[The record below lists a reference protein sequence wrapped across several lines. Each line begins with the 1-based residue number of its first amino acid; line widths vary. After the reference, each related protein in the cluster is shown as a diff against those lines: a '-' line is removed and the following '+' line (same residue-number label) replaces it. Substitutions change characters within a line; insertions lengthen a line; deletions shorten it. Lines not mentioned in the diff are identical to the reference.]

1 MTTNISRQLATGT
14 LAIAASVTA
23 LSFAGTAP
31 AQAMIMGTLSITG
44 DATIDPWGTTDPM
57 LTPLSVTTVNSATG
71 QFQGV
76 TAGNVSV
83 PKSFSLTGDPNMMPM
98 HMFDSPD
105 SIANFISIL
114 VNQDPPTG
122 PGAGTVIGSVTG
134 SLAMGSFAGVPGAS
148 TTSYAVTGT
157 MTFDEPNG
165 FPDLLGTFNISFT
178 RSENGGQVSQ
188 GYTLSL
194 EKSSAIAKTPEPA
207 AILGI
212 LAVAG
217 VGAFARRKS

>member
-23 LSFAGTAP
+23 LGFAGTAP
-31 AQAMIMGTLSITG
+31 AQAIMGTLSITG

-57 LTPLSVTTVNSATG
+57 LKPLSVTTVNSATG
-71 QFQGV
+71 QFAGV
-76 TAGNVSV
+76 TAGNISV
-83 PKSFSLTGDPNMMPM
+83 PKSFALTGNPGMMPM
-98 HMFDSPD
+98 HMFGSPA
-105 SIANFISIL
+105 SITDFISIL
-114 VNQDPPTG
+114 VNQGPPTG
-122 PGAGTVIGSVTG
+122 PGAGTVIGSITG
-134 SLAMGSFAGVPGAS
+134 SMAMGTFAGVPGSS
-148 TTSYAVTGT
+148 TTSYTVTGT
-157 MTFDEPNG
+157 MLFDEPNTA
-165 FPDLLGTFNISFT
+165 PDLLGTFNISFT

-194 EKSSAIAKTPEPA
+194 QKSSAITKTPEPA